1 VGNRAVR
8 STKILLHT
16 GKRTWNQKELT
27 KEEFQ
32 SRLREEVIGGGFESD
47 KANELAMDGFESDK
61 AKSDKAKKPEVDG
74 KKDTPKKN
82 HCLHQIAS
90 GTTGGELPL

>member
-32 SRLREEVIGGGFESD
+32 SRLHEEVIGSGFESD
-47 KANELAMDGFESDK
+47 R

-74 KKDTPKKN
+74 KKDTPKK
-82 HCLHQIAS
+82 AS
-90 GTTGGELPL
+90 GTTGGDLPL